1 LSAAQGTSATRLSKN
16 KQLALLFTCTLSV
29 TIERHV
35 LRIPPRGRRDVRDEQ
50 RKEKMKTRE
59 EIKEILK
66 RFKPI
71 LKERFKVKE
80 IGIFGSCVR
89 GEESEESDVDI
100 LVEFSEPIGWE
111 FIDLLKLLEE
121 ILGRRVDLVTVRA
134 LKPQLKDKILKEVVY
149 A

>member
-1 LSAAQGTSATRLSKN
+1 MK
-16 KQLALLFTCTLSV
+16 KQ
-29 TIERHV
+29 
-35 LRIPPRGRRDVRDEQ
+35 
-50 RKEKMKTRE
+50 E

-71 LKERFKVKE
+71 LREKFKVKE
-80 IGIFGSCVR
+80 IGIFGSYVR

-111 FIDLLKLLEE
+111 FVDLVEFLEK
-121 ILGRRVDLVTVRA
+121 ILERKVDLVTVRA
-134 LKPQLKDKILKEVVY
+134 LKPQIKDKILKEVVY